1 MIAPDLLGQPAA
13 GLLAGRGRS
22 ATIPKKPGQRTFA
35 DRTEVNAYQLTGKAT
50 ARASGR
56 HDTGYAKL
64 RRRIDVVE
72 PEPGTTMAP
81 W

>member
-1 MIAPDLLGQPAA
+1 MIASDFLGQPAA
-13 GLLAGRGRS
+13 GLLVERSGS
-22 ATIPKKPGQRTFA
+22 ATTPKTPGQRIFA
-35 DRTEVNAYQLTGKAT
+35 DCTEVNAYQLTGKAT